1 MNKELVSNG
10 LKKMQYS
17 LKKHSPDIFMCIG
30 ISGMIGTAIMTA
42 KATPKAIMIMEELE
56 QNGNPD
62 KKEVF
67 KNVAPVYVPSA
78 ILFVVSVT
86 FILLANKIRID
97 RGAALATAYT
107 LTRDNFSDYRKK
119 VAEKVGDKKA
129 EEIDDEIAKDK
140 LERNPVDNN
149 YIINASKGTHL
160 CYDAVTGRYFYSD
173 IEEIRKAVND
183 LNQTMLNENYVSLND
198 FHESIGLPPTE
209 LGDLLGWH
217 VNYGLIDVTF
227 SSQIAFNKEPCL
239 VIMYTIAP
247 GYNFDYEY
255 LV

>member
-1 MNKELVSNG
+1 MSKELFSNN
-10 LKKMQYS
+10 LKKVQYG
-17 LKKHSPDIFMCIG
+17 LRKHSPDILVGIG
-30 ISGMIGTAIMTA
+30 ISGMIGTVIMAA
-42 KATPKAIMIMEELE
+42 KATPKAVLIMEELE

-62 KKEVF
+62 KKEII
-67 KNVAPVYVPSA
+67 KNVAPVYIPSA
-78 ILFVVSVT
+78 VLCVVSIT

-107 LTRDNFSDYRKK
+107 FARDNLSDYRKK
-119 VAEKVGDKKA
+119 VAEKVGEKKA
-129 EEIDDEIAKDK
+129 EEIDDDIAKEK
-140 LERNPVDNN
+140 LEQNPVNEN
-149 YIINASKGTHL
+149 AIINTSKGSHL

-173 IEEIRKAVND
+173 IEEIRKTVND

-198 FHESIGLPPTE
+198 FHESLGLPPTE

-217 VNYGLIDVTF
+217 INYGLVNVTF

>member
-1 MNKELVSNG
+1 MNRESFSKG
-10 LKKMQYS
+10 IKKMQYG
-17 LKKHSPDIFMCIG
+17 LKKHSPDIFIGIG
-30 ISGMIGTAIMTA
+30 ISGMIGTAIMAA

-62 KKEVF
+62 KKEII
-67 KNVAPVYVPSA
+67 KNVAPVYIPSA
-78 ILFVVSVT
+78 ILCVVSAS

-107 LTRDNFSDYRKK
+107 FARDNLSDYRKK
-119 VAEKVGDKKA
+119 VAEKIGDKKS
-129 EEIDDEIAKDK
+129 EEIDDDIARDK
-140 LERNPVDNN
+140 LEKNPVDNN
-149 YIINASKGTHL
+149 GIISTNKGTHL